1 MEGTLLVDAP
11 VVHDPES
18 PWMRQ
23 RATWEGTE
31 QAGLV
36 RRGGSFRLLKRV
48 LLRRPVLIA
57 LSVLVAVAVAT
68 DVVRPSTAAGRA
80 VDLKTF
86 IAAEQNGVS
95 SCAGGLHD
103 SLTAL
108 DALLTGASQDYST
121 GAAISTSGA
130 QACSPT
136 SNGDLFDM
144 ATSVPPR
151 TLDGYGLADANIRL
165 YSWAYPLA
173 ARVSGD
179 ITAMISHHAPLASS
193 QGRSL
198 VRDLAALRAQGQLVQ
213 GMFDAAAG
221 RLNTPAIPFTP
232 TIVPA
237 IPASLAP

>member
-1 MEGTLLVDAP
+1 MDAP
-11 VVHDPES
+11 VVQNPES

-23 RATWEGTE
+23 RAAWEGNE
-31 QAGLV
+31 RIGDV
-36 RRGGSFRLLKRV
+36 PRGGSARLIRRV

-57 LSVLVAVAVAT
+57 IAALVVVAVAT

-80 VDLKTF
+80 ADLNTF

-95 SCAGGLHD
+95 SCAGGLQD

-108 DALLTGASQDYST
+108 NALLTGTSHDYTT
-121 GAAISTSGA
+121 GASISTAGA

-151 TLDGYGLADANIRL
+151 TLDGYGLADGNIRL

-179 ITAMISHHAPLASS
+179 ITTMISHRATPESP
-193 QGRSL
+193 QGKTL
-198 VRDLAALRAQGQLVQ
+198 THDLAALRAQGLLVQ
-213 GMFDAAAG
+213 GMFDSAAG
-221 RLNTPAIPFTP
+221 RLGTAAIPFTP
-232 TIVPA
+232 TLTPAVPG
-237 IPASLAP
+237 SLTR